1 MKKLPHRPWMRL
13 GALGTSSY
21 SQSIY
26 RSILHVHK
34 MTTFVKRE
42 RQGVQSA
49 SLSIACSRNI
59 VFSPGEVLSEQE
71 RKKKKKKKKRD
82 RGPTSLE
89 VRQDRERLGQRDE
102 MEVFG

>member
-49 SLSIACSRNI
+49 SLSIARSRNI

-71 RKKKKKKKKRD
+71 RKKKKKRD

>member
-34 MTTFVKRE
+34 MTMFVKRE

-49 SLSIACSRNI
+49 SLSIARSRNI

-71 RKKKKKKKKRD
+71 RKKKKKEKKKA
-82 RGPTSLE
+82 GS
-89 VRQDRERLGQRDE
+89 GAHIS
-102 MEVFG
+102 